1 MGFPILR
8 NDGIRRINDIN
19 AGDVRNDPPEVL
31 VDDAWIDIRRLGNAI
46 EIRLWNIDRMSR
58 MLHFRGRR
66 YWPSMLNPVAAVGGG
81 YCKNR

>member
-1 MGFPILR
+1 
-8 NDGIRRINDIN
+8 
-19 AGDVRNDPPEVL
+19 
-31 VDDAWIDIRRLGNAI
+31 
-46 EIRLWNIDRMSR
+46 LWNIDRMSR